1 MDKKSILA
9 LVVIAIIILTLP
21 YYQKLINGDEP
32 VQKKIAAQ
40 EDSLY
45 QKKEPVIK
53 EEKKPAKVISEKQ
66 EIVEEKKKPLI
77 NIPVIQDSVERTIEI
92 NTGRVNVVLSNKG
105 GGSLKKFVLKKYT
118 KYDSSFVNMIDEQIK
133 NDLYISF
140 QSVTGEFIETDRYCF
155 LSSVKYKTKKL
166 KEDEQLK
173 IEYTL
178 KINDNELRKTYIFYG
193 DAYHFDVIV
202 YFSNPAEML
211 LNRQYQLGW
220 KNGVP
225 STESYVSDD
234 YTYNQAYVYM
244 ADDLESYSVSDEGKE
259 EPVSLSGTASWLAI
273 RTKYFIASI
282 SNINADVSE
291 GIYFSGEGIQEED
304 YVKRLYDVGFN
315 ARYKNDRTG
324 DTFRFYIGPLDQ
336 KELGKYDNNL
346 DILIMNNGWY
356 ERFFRYL
363 SLLVLWVLEFLH
375 SFIPNY
381 GVVII
386 VFSILI
392 KIVVYPLTKKSYQS
406 MNEMQKIQP
415 IMAELREKYKG
426 DQQRIN
432 KEMMK
437 LYKEHGVNPLGG
449 CLPMLLQMPLLIGLF
464 IVFRSTIQLRG
475 ACFIPGWVDDLSR
488 TDTLFNLPFSLPMYG
503 NEFNLLPILMAVTMI
518 FQSKMTMQ
526 DPKQKAMVYMMPVFM
541 LLIFNR
547 FPSGLNLYYTLFNLL
562 TIIQQKF
569 IKTRDPK
576 EPANAANTKNF
587 KKQKK

>member
-21 YYQKLINGDEP
+21 YYQELINGDKP
-32 VQKKIAAQ
+32 VPKQIAAQ

-53 EEKKPAKVISEKQ
+53 EEKKPAKVIPEKQ
-66 EIVEEKKKPLI
+66 EIAKEEEKPLI

-140 QSVTGEFIETDRYCF
+140 QSVTGEFIETDKYCF
-155 LSSVKYKTKKL
+155 LSSFKYKTKNL

-193 DAYHFDVIV
+193 DAYHFDVIL

-324 DTFRFYIGPLDQ
+324 DTFRIYVGPLDQ

-426 DQQRIN
+426 DQQRVN

-576 EPANAANTKNF
+576 EPANAANTKNV